1 MKGVTT
7 MHSLG
12 KIRILVATSRI
23 ALTLANNIVVV
34 SVEVRI
40 LFKLLGLSKTRL
52 DSVIKSS
59 YYLYSKLYLFEPVVS
74 RTGSN

>member
-40 LFKLLGLSKTRL
+40 LFKILGLSKTRL
-52 DSVIKSS
+52 DSVTKSS
-59 YYLYSKLYLFEPVVS
+59 
-74 RTGSN
+74 

>member
-7 MHSLG
+7 MG

-59 YYLYSKLYLFEPVVS
+59 YYLYSKPYLFDPVVS

>member
-7 MHSLG
+7 MG

-40 LFKLLGLSKTRL
+40 LFKLLGYHRPDLTQ
-52 DSVIKSS
+52 
-59 YYLYSKLYLFEPVVS
+59 
-74 RTGSN
+74 